1 MGFMIFPPWL
11 GWISLFFILVL
22 TALAAFVW
30 MKYFPKSPMGKA
42 LSLNQNI
49 TKRDQ
54 DDSLWRAGMK
64 GLALSILRPS
74 GKALIED
81 RRADV
86 IAEGTWIEQGAA
98 IEIVKVEGNRIYVR
112 KTDV

>member
-1 MGFMIFPPWL
+1 
-11 GWISLFFILVL
+11 
-22 TALAAFVW
+22 
-30 MKYFPKSPMGKA
+30 
-42 LSLNQNI
+42 
-49 TKRDQ
+49 
-54 DDSLWRAGMK
+54 MK